1 MNRIVFYGLIMLIA
15 SLAVSCKNKVDFNY
29 EDAKRNPLL
38 VNFIQG
44 NIFVEG
50 THNFSENIV
59 EMVLKI
65 DALHSYYSKADSIAI
80 AEGWIINE
88 FDSGKRVYVRE
99 VKSKGG
105 LRNLIIIRMEFH
117 YPDLI
122 HIKVY

>member
-1 MNRIVFYGLIMLIA
+1 MLITT
-15 SLAVSCKNKVDFNY
+15 LVLSCKNKVDFNY
-29 EDAKRNPLL
+29 EDAIRNPLL
-38 VNFIQG
+38 INFVHG

-65 DALHSYYSKADSIAI
+65 DTFHNYYSKTDSIAI
-80 AEGWIINE
+80 TEGWMINE

-105 LRNLIIIRMEFH
+105 LRKLIIVKMEFH